1 MSALSTQLALVE
13 RLLPGEGVALRSLAM
28 RSERFRSLCEDYGLT
43 METLT
48 LMEARSLSH
57 DAERVAEYRRLAAE
71 LEAELLA
78 AFREENQ

>member
-1 MSALSTQLALVE
+1 
-13 RLLPGEGVALRSLAM
+13 M